1 MLHAAVVSQ
10 VVQRR
15 RHGRGAEGDV
25 LVAAAPAAQA
35 AVGVACKGYTS
46 ANGRAADSA
55 GTSLQRLYYQQRGY
69 TPR

>member
-1 MLHAAVVSQ
+1 MVSQ

-25 LVAAAPAAQA
+25 LVVAAAPAAQA
-35 AVGVACKGYTS
+35 AVGVACKGCTS
-46 ANGRAADSA
+46 ANARAVDSA

-69 TPR
+69 SPR